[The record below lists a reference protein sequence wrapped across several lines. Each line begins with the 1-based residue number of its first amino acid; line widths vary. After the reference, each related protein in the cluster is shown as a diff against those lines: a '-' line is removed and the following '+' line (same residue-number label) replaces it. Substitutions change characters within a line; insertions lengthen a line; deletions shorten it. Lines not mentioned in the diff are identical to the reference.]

1 MSKEICVSLMLEVR
15 MVEISKRISKRNFNN
30 GWCI

>member
-15 MVEISKRISKRNFNN
+15 MVGISKTISKRNKEKF
-30 GWCI
+30 